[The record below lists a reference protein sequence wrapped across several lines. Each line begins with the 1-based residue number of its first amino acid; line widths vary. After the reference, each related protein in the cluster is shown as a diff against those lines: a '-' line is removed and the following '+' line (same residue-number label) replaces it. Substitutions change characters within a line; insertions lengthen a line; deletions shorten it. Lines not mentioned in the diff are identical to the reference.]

1 MIPKT
6 FDQWRNCIVK
16 DCKINLDQDF
26 AKKRLAV
33 YQDSTNS
40 ETQKFVSLYGEQ
52 HLQNVISWLQQV

>member
-6 FDQWRNCIVK
+6 FDQWRTCIVK

-33 YQDSTNS
+33 YQDNTNR